1 MYKITLSDGY
11 QLDNLELNGN
21 NFIATR
27 ELSDVVFEGKL
38 STVKIFDKETQTE
51 ETHTGMV
58 LISNLVR
65 DGKSW
70 FILAEKSEE
79 QKERERI
86 ENTFTDLQM
95 ALTEVYEMIIGG

>member
-51 ETHTGMV
+51 KTHTDMV

>member
-51 ETHTGMV
+51 ETHTDMV

-95 ALTEVYEMIIGG
+95 ALTEVYEMITGG

>member
-27 ELSDVVFEGKL
+27 ELSDVVFDGKL

-51 ETHTGMV
+51 ETHTDMV

-70 FILAEKSEE
+70 FILVEKSEE

>member
-1 MYKITLSDGY
+1 
-11 QLDNLELNGN
+11 
-21 NFIATR
+21 
-27 ELSDVVFEGKL
+27 VFEGKL

-51 ETHTGMV
+51 ETHTDMV

>member
-27 ELSDVVFEGKL
+27 ELSDAVFEGKL

-51 ETHTGMV
+51 ETHTDMV

>member
-51 ETHTGMV
+51 ETHTDMV

-86 ENTFTDLQM
+86 ENTFTNLQM

>member
-51 ETHTGMV
+51 ETHTDMV

-95 ALTEVYEMIIGG
+95 ALTEVYEIIIGG

>member
-51 ETHTGMV
+51 ETHTDMV
-58 LISNLVR
+58 LISNLLR

>member
-51 ETHTGMV
+51 ETHTDMV